1 MSTEADIIESID
13 WGELWKEAL
22 LAASWRKWEKDPVKF
37 FDKKAKWYNQ
47 TVMRQTDNAQK
58 ISAKFNIDYGCSVLD
73 IGSGPGTLAIP
84 LAKTAGKITAV
95 DPSSEMLRYLE
106 ENANKKGIKNITC
119 VNKKW
124 EDVEIGK
131 DIGNHDIVISS
142 YSLAMTDIKK
152 ALSMMDQAAN
162 RTICIFTSAGKTQW
176 DYHVAIWPKLFKEAF
191 VPGPDYIFVVNILY
205 QLGIMANVAIWE
217 KNSRKKISD
226 IDEAVKERLEYFN
239 SSLPDAETIIRE
251 CLEKDFTRD
260 EEGLWAERNSKTAMI
275 WWEKTT
281 EEQGNARRD
290 G

>member
-13 WGELWKEAL
+13 WSELWKEAL
-22 LAASWRKWEKDPVKF
+22 LAASWRRWEKDPVKF

-58 ISAKFNIDYGCSVLD
+58 ISAKFNIDYDCSVLD

-84 LAKTAGKITAV
+84 LAKNAGKITAV
-95 DPSSEMLRYLE
+95 DPSREMLHYLE
-106 ENANKKGIKNITC
+106 KNAKKNGIKNITC

-131 DIGNHDIVISS
+131 EIENHDIVISS

-162 RTICIFTSAGKTQW
+162 RTVCIFTSAGKTQW
-176 DYHVAIWPKLFKEAF
+176 DYHVEIWPKLFKEAF

-205 QLGIMANVAIWE
+205 QLGITANVKIGE
-217 KNSRKKISD
+217 QNSRKKISD
-226 IDEAVKERLEYFN
+226 IDEAVKERVEYFD
-239 SSLPDAETIIRE
+239 SSLPNAETIIRE
-251 CLEKDFTRD
+251 CLEKKFTKD
-260 EEGLWAERNSKTAMI
+260 EEGLWVERKSKTAMI
-275 WWEKTT
+275 WWEKSTGD
-281 EEQGNARRD
+281 QGNARRNE
-290 G
+290 

>member
-1 MSTEADIIESID
+1 MSTEADIIDSID
-13 WGELWKEAL
+13 WSELWKEAL

-58 ISAKFNIDYGCSVLD
+58 ISARFNIDYACSVLD

-84 LAKTAGKITAV
+84 LAKNAGKITAV
-95 DPSSEMLRYLE
+95 DPSREMLHYLE
-106 ENANKKGIKNITC
+106 ENAEKKGIKNITC

-131 DIGNHDIVISS
+131 DIENHDIVISS

-162 RTICIFTSAGKTQW
+162 RTVCIFTSAGKTQW
-176 DYHVAIWPKLFKEAF
+176 DYHIDIWPKLFKEAF
-191 VPGPDYIFVVNILY
+191 IPGPDYIFVVNILY
-205 QLGIMANVAIWE
+205 QLGITANVKIWE
-217 KNSRKKISD
+217 QNSRKKISD
-226 IDEAVKERLEYFN
+226 IDEAVKERVEYFG

-251 CLEKDFTRD
+251 CLEKKFTKD
-260 EEGLWAERNSKTAMI
+260 EEGLWVERKSKTAMI
-275 WWEKTT
+275 WWEKSTGD
-281 EEQGNARRD
+281 QGSALRN